1 MRLVR
6 EHFRRLREDRRGS
19 MVVETAVLAPVL
31 AILALGIYETSMIVS
46 RQHEL
51 QSAATEVEMIAIATN
66 QGAETTTGELQ
77 NILRDSLGLTD
88 NDVKVS
94 RRFRCGTE
102 DRLRPSSGPCGKG
115 TESKSDDDYVS
126 TYLQIEV
133 TDTYT
138 PTWTGFGIGQPI
150 TFNVDRTVQIS

>member
-1 MRLVR
+1 MNIVR
-6 EHFRRLREDRRGS
+6 NHMRRLREDRRGS
-19 MVVETAVLAPVL
+19 MVIETALVAPVL

-77 NILRDSLGLTD
+77 NILRDSLDLSD
-88 NDVKVS
+88 NEVRVT
-94 RRFRCGTE
+94 RQFRCGTE
-102 DRLRPSSGPCGKG
+102 TLLRNSSGPCGKG
-115 TESKSDDDYVS
+115 TETKGDDDYVS
-126 TYLQIEV
+126 TYLVISV

-138 PTWTGFGIGQPI
+138 PTWTGFGVGKPI